1 MTERRVP
8 PKEPQAKFQ
17 HLLGR
22 RRGFYL
28 VINGMPRWVCQGE
41 IAHILRA
48 FCDPEDLVA
57 WCPQGLKRG
66 ATHRK
71 SNLRRILF
79 LVIDLDNVPIPLED
93 LSEEL
98 GRRGFPKPW
107 AIVETPQGGHVYWK
121 LRPLRASRHTIEF
134 YEITAGLVVEALRDL
149 GADPQATDASHV
161 FRLNATKLIASSDS
175 KTSLGALYRTAKRL
189 APKTNLKTSKAQAV
203 KTKTRGSVWGSPG
216 IRWLREHVIP
226 QGCRNSAVTA
236 LAIALFHDGHTE
248 DEIREVLREWAAG
261 HTVPTYPER
270 EIRDTVKSLARRW
283 KRGEPLGLLPE
294 RLLEIHDING
304 EHMPENAAR
313 LTAAALPKTVPDRK
327 RLEQRQRKP
336 RIAYLVDILREQPG
350 KIPKTTRYRLNPVI
364 QFVENLGTPR
374 FGPKYLMCLE
384 PKQILFQIAKAGL
397 WPTEAHSANSIR
409 FWARSEPE
417 FWVELLCAVREFLS
431 RVLGRRGKNSAVSA
445 QPVVR
450 PEEELFLMG
459 SGVSLSLGRREC
471 AIFTPGQSA

>member
-1 MTERRVP
+1 M
-8 PKEPQAKFQ
+8 
-17 HLLGR
+17 
-22 RRGFYL
+22 
-28 VINGMPRWVCQGE
+28 INGMPRWVHRDE

-79 LVIDLDNVPIPLED
+79 LVVDLDNVPIPLED

-98 GRRGFPKPW
+98 KQRDFPEPW
-107 AIVETPQGGHVYWK
+107 AIVETPHGAHVYWK

-161 FRLNATKLIASSDS
+161 FRLNATKVIFFSDS
-175 KTSLGALYRTAKRL
+175 KTTLGALYRTAKRL
-189 APKTNLKTSKAQAV
+189 AS
-203 KTKTRGSVWGSPG
+203 KTKVKVSKTRVGKTKRRSRGSVWNSPG
-216 IRWLREHVIP
+216 IRWLRQHVIP

-236 LAIALFHDGHTE
+236 LAIALLHDGHTE
-248 DEIREVLREWAAG
+248 DEARAILREWAAN

-270 EIRDTVKSLARRW
+270 EIRDTVKSLAKRW
-283 KRGEPLGLLPE
+283 RRGEPLGLLPE

-304 EHMPENAAR
+304 EHMPEEAAQ
-313 LTAAALPKTVPDRK
+313 LTTTTLPKTVPERK
-327 RLEQRQRKP
+327 PLEQRQKRP
-336 RIAYLVDILREQPG
+336 RIAYLVDILREQPER
-350 KIPKTTRYRLNPVI
+350 IPKTTQHRLKPLI
-364 QFVENLGTPR
+364 QFVENLGTQR
-374 FGPKYLMCLE
+374 FGLKYLMCLE
-384 PKQILFQIAKAGL
+384 PKRTLFQIAKAGL

-409 FWARSEPE
+409 FWARSERE

-431 RVLGRRGKNSAVSA
+431 RVLGRRGKFSAVSA

-450 PEEELFLMG
+450 PEEEFFLMG
-459 SGVSLSLGRREC
+459 SGVSLDPEQREPPG
-471 AIFTPGQSA
+471 FTPGQSA